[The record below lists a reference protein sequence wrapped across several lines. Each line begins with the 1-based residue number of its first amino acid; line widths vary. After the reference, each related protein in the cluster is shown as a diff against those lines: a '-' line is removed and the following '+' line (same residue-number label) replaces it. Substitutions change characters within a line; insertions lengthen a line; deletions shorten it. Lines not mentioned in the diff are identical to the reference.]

1 MSSMSSAPA
10 NPVAHVEV
18 RTMKPLAMRMIA
30 PGHFMNQRYFGFG
43 RPIEIDGRPEKM
55 PCCRLS

>member
-10 NPVAHVEV
+10 NPVARVEV

-55 PCCRLS
+55 